1 MQLQYDKSKLNKLCV
16 QYNINF
22 LGIFGSY
29 ARGDADANSD
39 VDLLVEFSET
49 PSLFQ
54 HVGIEQT
61 LSEALF
67 NNKKVDLVQKK
78 SLNKYI
84 APHILKDLR
93 PIYEKR

>member
-1 MQLQYDKSKLNKLCV
+1 MQLQYDKAKLNKLCE

-29 ARGDADANSD
+29 ARGEADANSD
-39 VDLLVEFSET
+39 IDLLVEFSET

-54 HVGIEQT
+54 HVGIEQN
-61 LSEALF
+61 LSEVLF
-67 NNKKVDLVQKK
+67 DNKKVDLVQKK

-84 APHILKDLR
+84 AR
-93 PIYEKR
+93 MF